1 MNTEIFVKF
10 FTNQMIDQLNN
21 GFDADKHI
29 DVKNE
34 EEVSSMLGDDFWKT
48 LLPKEKKLVKRYLF
62 LKYIDEDATTV
73 RKLFDIKTFEGGK
86 TWYSTDFFYKMQM
99 ATDSTGLYVGFG
111 VDYTYQQLLGT
122 DLLITLDKNE
132 RSMAKSFLD
141 DFAQAGYCREHMY
154 RVADGVYQFEQKYF
168 YD

>member
-1 MNTEIFVKF
+1 
-10 FTNQMIDQLNN
+10 MIDQLNN

-29 DVKNE
+29 DVTNE

-48 LLPKEKKLVKRYLF
+48 LLPKEQKHVLRYLF
-62 LKYIDEDATTV
+62 LKYIDEEAITV

-86 TWYSTDFFYKMQM
+86 TWYSADFFYKMQM
-99 ATDSTGLYVGFG
+99 GPDIGSYVGFG
-111 VDYTYQQLLGT
+111 IDYTYQQLLGT

-132 RSMAKSFLD
+132 RSMAKSYLD